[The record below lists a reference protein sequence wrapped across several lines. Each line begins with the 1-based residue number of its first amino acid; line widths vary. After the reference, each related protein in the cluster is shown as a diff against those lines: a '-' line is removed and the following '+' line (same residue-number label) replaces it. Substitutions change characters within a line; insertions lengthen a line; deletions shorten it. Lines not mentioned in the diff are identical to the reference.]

1 MHNYVNL
8 ELSEPARQTYST
20 ISHEGLHLEGLLIP
34 KIFLASNLI
43 LIEPGI
49 CLKK

>member
-8 ELSEPARQTYST
+8 ELSEPKRRTYST
-20 ISHEGLHLEGLLIP
+20 ISHESLHLEGLLIP